1 MPAVLLIHRDAFY
14 ADHSRARVEVVLVEE
29 IAAKEEDIRW
39 AEEFVP
45 EDEAV

>member
-1 MPAVLLIHRDAFY
+1 MLLIHRDAFY